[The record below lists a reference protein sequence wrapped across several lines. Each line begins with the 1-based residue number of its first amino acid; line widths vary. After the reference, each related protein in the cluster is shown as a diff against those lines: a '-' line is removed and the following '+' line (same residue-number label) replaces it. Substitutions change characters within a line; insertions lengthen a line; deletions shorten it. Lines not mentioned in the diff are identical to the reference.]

1 MLFLPYRKQNAISDA
16 YINTECKSLKNSV
29 SYFKIEVFMCKNF
42 LSLNLDI
49 AVIIIVTIQIY
60 KELK

>member
-29 SYFKIEVFMCKNF
+29 SYFKIEVFVCKNF
-42 LSLNLDI
+42 FSLNLDI
-49 AVIIIVTIQIY
+49 SVIII
-60 KELK
+60 

>member
-1 MLFLPYRKQNAISDA
+1 MLFLPHRKQNVISDA
-16 YINTECKSLKNSV
+16 YINTVIFNYTECKSLKNSV

-49 AVIIIVTIQIY
+49 SVIII
-60 KELK
+60 